1 MIRIAGSYTFD
12 TSPENIWPRIFDPE
26 SLMGLIPG
34 CQAIEQ
40 VNADEYRG
48 QIDIGLPAIVGKYQT
63 AVRLVEYD
71 EPQYCT
77 FEGEVDGATGSIK
90 GTASFRLKEVNGHK
104 TLLEYEGQG
113 LITGALG
120 RLSSRLIEGVA
131 QTLIKQGL
139 ARLNRELESDQDRR
153 LHANH

>member
-1 MIRIAGSYTFD
+1 
-12 TSPENIWPRIFDPE
+12 
-26 SLMGLIPG
+26 
-34 CQAIEQ
+34 
-40 VNADEYRG
+40 
-48 QIDIGLPAIVGKYQT
+48 
-63 AVRLVEYD
+63 
-71 EPQYCT
+71 
-77 FEGEVDGATGSIK
+77 
-90 GTASFRLKEVNGHK
+90 VNGQK